1 MNIEQLEQRLSS
13 LRTRLHGINEWIR
26 NNPTI
31 TDPNAYE
38 IMDCNIA
45 FAEIIRELKDYYVSI
60 GEISEDLDTYAGPM
74 ATVNFIAN
82 GHPDIEYC
90 YHELGIMDDLRHIA
104 THPFFTT
111 PEVDEL
117 YRSIKSCQD
126 FANYDIPNSED
137 ERRIKRELICKSM
150 SVPFYI
156 WQVQRTEPNYQFDN
170 EQEFNGMKDMFALYE
185 ASEEPCQYK
194 IQIQNLLSKIEE
206 NSKFKEQKTADKPK
220 QNKKN

>member
-117 YRSIKSCQD
+117 YCSIKSCQD

-137 ERRIKRELICKSM
+137 ERRIKRELLCKSM

-156 WQVQRTEPNYQFDN
+156 WQVQRTEKNYQYDNQTEYNAMQEMYAIYSQEKAPVQFDREIN
-170 EQEFNGMKDMFALYE
+170 NLMRIINKDYKHRTPEEQH
-185 ASEEPCQYK
+185 
-194 IQIQNLLSKIEE
+194 
-206 NSKFKEQKTADKPK
+206 QK
-220 QNKKN
+220 Q

>member
-117 YRSIKSCQD
+117 YCSIKSCQD

-137 ERRIKRELICKSM
+137 ERRIKRELLCKSM

-156 WQVQRTEPNYQFDN
+156 WQVQRTEKNYQYDNQTEYNAIEEMYSIYSQDKTPAQFD
-170 EQEFNGMKDMFALYE
+170 
-185 ASEEPCQYK
+185 SEIK
-194 IQIQNLLSKIEE
+194 SLIQIINKDYKYRTPEE
-206 NSKFKEQKTADKPK
+206 KQPK
-220 QNKKN
+220 K